1 MTSES
6 SRFLVPALA
15 AAVLLLC
22 AGTPCASAR
31 ADQDDQAF
39 DAKVLLDDGTLIR
52 LTDFHLGTGYYRHRL
67 STGRQPL
74 LLPLETVERI
84 ERLGD
89 SADAI
94 RVVFTNGT
102 AMTTVWRHPG
112 AQRPHGTLPDG
123 SPWEGTIGSL
133 REIVI
138 LRPAGEVGEG
148 PQSR

>member
-1 MTSES
+1 MAMTSES

-15 AAVLLLC
+15 AATLLLC
-22 AGTPCASAR
+22 ADTPYASA
-31 ADQDDQAF
+31 QDAQVFA
-39 DAKVLLDDGTLIR
+39 AKVLLDDGTLIQ
-52 LTDFHLGTGYYRHRL
+52 LTDFHLGSGYYRHRL

-74 LLPLETVERI
+74 LLPLETIERI

-94 RVVFTNGT
+94 RVVFSNGT

-123 SPWEGTIGSL
+123 SPWEDTISSV
-133 REIVI
+133 REILI
-138 LRPAGEVGEG
+138 LRPDGEVGED